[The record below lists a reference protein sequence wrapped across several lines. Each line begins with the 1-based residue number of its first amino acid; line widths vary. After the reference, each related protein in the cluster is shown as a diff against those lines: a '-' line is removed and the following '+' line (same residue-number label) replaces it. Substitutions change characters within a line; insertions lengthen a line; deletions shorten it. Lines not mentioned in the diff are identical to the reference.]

1 MISVEEIN
9 ASFAKENREAL
20 AGMRQWILD
29 ISELQEAREVVEEA
43 T

>member
-9 ASFAKENREAL
+9 ATFAKENREAL

-29 ISELQEAREVVEEA
+29 IYQTSGSAGGEI
-43 T
+43 